1 MARRFQGKTVGA
13 SSNFISARHYVKAT
27 LADRLFAFLFTVF
40 LDYLAARVELI
51 GQIWE
56 IGKMLDIN
64 ERQTNGTTILDL
76 KGNVIM
82 GGGSKRLGED
92 VRRAVKAGNTNVLLN
107 FSAVKYLDSSGV
119 GELIA
124 LSETINRAEGSLKLS
139 NLPPKV
145 EEVLTLSGVLPI
157 FDIYDDERYALESE

>member
-1 MARRFQGKTVGA
+1 
-13 SSNFISARHYVKAT
+13 
-27 LADRLFAFLFTVF
+27 
-40 LDYLAARVELI
+40 
-51 GQIWE
+51 
-56 IGKMLDIN
+56 MLDIN

-76 KGNVIM
+76 KGSVIM

-92 VRRAVKAGNTNVLLN
+92 VRRAVEAGNINVLLN

-124 LSETINRAEGSLKLS
+124 LSEAINRAEGSLKLS

-157 FDIYDDERYALESE
+157 FDIYDDEHIALESE

>member
-1 MARRFQGKTVGA
+1 M
-13 SSNFISARHYVKAT
+13 
-27 LADRLFAFLFTVF
+27 
-40 LDYLAARVELI
+40 ARVELI
-51 GQIWE
+51 SQIWE

-76 KGNVIM
+76 KGSVIM

-92 VRRAVKAGNTNVLLN
+92 VRRAVEAGNTNVLLN

-124 LSETINRAEGSLKLS
+124 LSEAINRAEGSLKLS

-157 FDIYDDERYALESE
+157 FDIYDDEHIALESE

>member
-1 MARRFQGKTVGA
+1 
-13 SSNFISARHYVKAT
+13 
-27 LADRLFAFLFTVF
+27 
-40 LDYLAARVELI
+40 
-51 GQIWE
+51 
-56 IGKMLDIN
+56 MLDIT
-64 ERQTNGTTILDL
+64 ERQTNGVTILDL
-76 KGNVIM
+76 TGNVIM

-92 VRRAVKAGNTNVLLN
+92 VRRAVEAGNTNVLLN

-124 LSETINRAEGSLKLS
+124 LSDAISRAEGNLKLS

-157 FDIYDDERYALESE
+157 FDIYDDERHALESE

>member
-1 MARRFQGKTVGA
+1 
-13 SSNFISARHYVKAT
+13 
-27 LADRLFAFLFTVF
+27 
-40 LDYLAARVELI
+40 
-51 GQIWE
+51 
-56 IGKMLDIN
+56 MLDIH
-64 ERQTNGTTILDL
+64 ERQTNGVTILNL
-76 KGNVIM
+76 TGNVIM

-92 VRRAVKAGNTNVLLN
+92 VRRAVEAGNTNVLLN

-124 LSETINRAEGSLKLS
+124 LSDAISRAEGNLKLS

-157 FDIYDDERYALESE
+157 FDIYDDERHALESE

>member
-1 MARRFQGKTVGA
+1 LQDLKTSWSGA
-13 SSNFISARHYVKAT
+13 NFNNKPPLYV
-27 LADRLFAFLFTVF
+27 
-40 LDYLAARVELI
+40 AARVELI

-56 IGKMLDIN
+56 IGKMLDRH
-64 ERQTNGTTILDL
+64 ERQTNGVTILDL
-76 KGNVIM
+76 AGNVIM
-82 GGGSKRLGED
+82 GGGSKRLGEHLC
-92 VRRAVKAGNTNVLLN
+92 RAVEAGNINVLLN

-124 LSETINRAEGSLKLS
+124 LSDAISRAEGSLKLS

-157 FDIYDDERYALESE
+157 FDIYDDEHAALESE